1 MNLWGCLALIG
12 NTQSRIRFVQN
23 IMQALAQN
31 IVFHE
36 VEAVIIDD
44 RAKPL
49 SILKELAF
57 VQAYTNDSEEAMMV
71 ISSFCDGV
79 TKRLQDEDITG
90 RSKKMLIINNTGV
103 MKKLNADKTIAKELS
118 EAIKMANEA
127 DCFLLLA
134 NVENQNVGFNSSEVL
149 KTVKELRQAV
159 LFEQLV
165 DNKIFE
171 MGSRVKADT
180 NFDTTMGYLF
190 EGNTY
195 SKIKIF
201 E

>member
-1 MNLWGCLALIG
+1 M
-12 NTQSRIRFVQN
+12 
-23 IMQALAQN
+23 
-31 IVFHE
+31 
-36 VEAVIIDD
+36 
-44 RAKPL
+44 
-49 SILKELAF
+49 
-57 VQAYTNDSEEAMMV
+57 
-71 ISSFCDGV
+71 
-79 TKRLQDEDITG
+79 
-90 RSKKMLIINNTGV
+90 
-103 MKKLNADKTIAKELS
+103 LS
-118 EAIKMANEA
+118 EFSRFQL
-127 DCFLLLA
+127 FLR
-134 NVENQNVGFNSSEVL
+134 VENQNVGFNSSEVL